1 LDVTLILITLTSIGI
16 LKGIQHLEGVILLS
30 EILTAKEAGEMLK
43 VSDQTIRA
51 MIRQGKIKAIKIGRA
66 WRIKREEIERIIEKG
81 DA

>member
-1 LDVTLILITLTSIGI
+1 
-16 LKGIQHLEGVILLS
+16 
-30 EILTAKEAGEMLK
+30 MLK